1 MPLRKSESADSH
13 SEQDLTKFSDE
24 MRSMFK
30 EFEGKIT
37 LKLKKIDEKFTS
49 IFNEL
54 REDLNGVKDELS
66 EVQTDVHNIKEQVDA
81 VERSIEYH
89 AEKVNDIEKE
99 QNDNRA
105 KLDIELNEKI
115 ESLNNKLM
123 MLEKHDRKYN
133 LIFHGV
139 AEEQGE
145 KLFGKMRGF
154 FVQYLKIEEERVK
167 KIHFSNGHRLQSE
180 QEGPRPVIMRF
191 ISYEDRELVLSNA
204 YQLAGS
210 GKKVLTDL
218 PVPMKKERQRLAR
231 VAYKI
236 RQDERLKTRI
246 RDSGLKMVLEVKKE
260 TKDKWV
266 ERKA

>member
-1 MPLRKSESADSH
+1 MPQKKSESADSH
-13 SEQDLTKFSDE
+13 SEQDLAKFSNE

-37 LKLKKIDEKFTS
+37 SKLKKIDEKFTV

-66 EVQTDVHNIKEQVDA
+66 EVQTDVQNIKEQVDA
-81 VERSIEYH
+81 VESSIEYH

-105 KLDIELNEKI
+105 KLDTELNEKI
-115 ESLNNKLM
+115 DSLNNKLM

-154 FVQYLKIEEERVK
+154 FVQFLKIEEERVK
-167 KIHFSNGHRLQSE
+167 KNTFL
-180 QEGPRPVIMRF
+180 
-191 ISYEDRELVLSNA
+191 
-204 YQLAGS
+204 
-210 GKKVLTDL
+210 
-218 PVPMKKERQRLAR
+218 
-231 VAYKI
+231 
-236 RQDERLKTRI
+236 
-246 RDSGLKMVLEVKKE
+246 
-260 TKDKWV
+260 
-266 ERKA
+266 